1 MNADPSPTV
10 KSEAPVWALKLRA
23 LSDYLSSDCLGGP
36 RVLKLAWVVNFQ
48 KAGTFIFLGLLMWFY
63 ENTST
68 AAWVFLALHGAY
80 GVIWLIKDLAFPDG
94 NWQRRVTFM
103 GAINSFL
110 FVLGP
115 YWLFGWLL
123 ISGRGA
129 ENYPLPDNAWYCL
142 CISLCMIGCVVM
154 IAADAQKHFTL
165 KYKKG
170 LITTGMHR
178 YIRHPNYL
186 GEMMIYGSLAL
197 MVWHW
202 FPLLIL
208 LWVWLSVFAVNMT
221 LKETSMSRYPEW
233 VEYKKKSWWLVP
245 FII

>member
-1 MNADPSPTV
+1 
-10 KSEAPVWALKLRA
+10 
-23 LSDYLSSDCLGGP
+23 
-36 RVLKLAWVVNFQ
+36 
-48 KAGTFIFLGLLMWFY
+48 
-63 ENTST
+63 
-68 AAWVFLALHGAY
+68 
-80 GVIWLIKDLAFPDG
+80 
-94 NWQRRVTFM
+94 
-103 GAINSFL
+103 
-110 FVLGP
+110 
-115 YWLFGWLL
+115 
-123 ISGRGA
+123 
-129 ENYPLPDNAWYCL
+129 
-142 CISLCMIGCVVM
+142 MIGCVVM

-233 VEYKKKSWWLVP
+233 AEYKKKSWWLVP
-245 FII
+245 FIV